1 MNINVLYADIM
12 YLASYFWG
20 GHRALN
26 QFGGVRYLSLQI
38 LVSFVSIEYDVFA
51 ENLG

>member
-38 LVSFVSIEYDVFA
+38 LVSFVRIEYDVFA